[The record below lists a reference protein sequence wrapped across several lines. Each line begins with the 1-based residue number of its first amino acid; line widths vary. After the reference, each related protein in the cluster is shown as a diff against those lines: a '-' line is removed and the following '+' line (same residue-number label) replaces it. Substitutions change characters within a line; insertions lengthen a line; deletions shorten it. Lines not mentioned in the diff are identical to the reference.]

1 MKIILS
7 RKGFDSSSGGFPS
20 PILPDGTLLSIPIP
34 DADSNIS
41 YDDLTCGGESYLDV
55 IHSLK
60 GKIKIQN
67 KWVDP
72 KPNTTCHLDPDI
84 QQSTLHRENGWKG
97 LFGQG
102 GAAQRHLENQN
113 VDIGDL
119 FLFFGW
125 FRKVMRKGNVLIFDP
140 KDKYGKHIIYG
151 YLQVG
156 DVLRVDSSITLPK
169 WMKNHPHTSREKR
182 NKKGNTIYVA
192 RDSLSWN
199 DSRSGF
205 GTFNFREKN
214 ILTKT
219 GMKKSCWDLPEC
231 FYGKSISYHQ
241 PASWKADYF
250 QSVARG
256 QEFVVE
262 ADDQVLKWANDLI
275 DTQ

>member
-41 YDDLTCGGESYLDV
+41 YHDLTYGGKSYLEV
-55 IHSLK
+55 INSIK
-60 GKIKIQN
+60 GKIKVQN
-67 KWVDP
+67 RWMHP
-72 KPNTTCHLDPDI
+72 QPNTSCHLDPDL
-84 QQSTLHRENGWKG
+84 QQNTLPREKGWKG

-102 GAAQRHLENQN
+102 GAAQRHLDNQN
-113 VDIGDL
+113 VDVGDL

-125 FRKVMRKGNVLIFDP
+125 FRKTVRKGNGLTFDP

-156 DVLRVDSSITLPK
+156 DVLRVDHSTTLPK
-169 WMKNHPHTSREKR
+169 WMKNHPHTTHEKR

-192 RDSLSWN
+192 CDSLSW
-199 DSRSGF
+199 DKARSGF
-205 GTFNFREKN
+205 GTFNLQEQN
-214 ILTKT
+214 ILTKK

-231 FYGKSISYHQ
+231 FYGKSMSYHQ
-241 PASWKADYF
+241 PASWKEDYF

-262 ADDQVLKWANDLI
+262 TDEHVLNWAKDLFH
-275 DTQ
+275 